1 MKPETSR
8 QPIVLQPGE
17 GRAYPCGPMR
27 AVFKAD
33 GAETGD
39 RYSVSE
45 WWIDPRSG
53 GPGAHSHDANDE
65 IFLVIAGRPSILVG
79 EVWHDLDAGS
89 LVVIPAGVVHDFANR
104 TNEPAALFNIF
115 IPGGFEKNMPS
126 IVEWFA
132 NNRG

>member
-1 MKPETSR
+1 
-8 QPIVLQPGE
+8 
-17 GRAYPCGPMR
+17 MR

-39 RYSVSE
+39 GYSVSE

-53 GPGAHSHDANDE
+53 GPGAHSHEANDE
-65 IFLVIAGRPSILVG
+65 IFLAIAGRPSILVG
-79 EVWHDLDAGS
+79 EVWHDLEPGS
-89 LVVIPAGVVHDFANR
+89 LVVIPARVTHDFANR
-104 TNEPAALFNIF
+104 TAEPAGLFNVF

-132 NNRG
+132 KNGS